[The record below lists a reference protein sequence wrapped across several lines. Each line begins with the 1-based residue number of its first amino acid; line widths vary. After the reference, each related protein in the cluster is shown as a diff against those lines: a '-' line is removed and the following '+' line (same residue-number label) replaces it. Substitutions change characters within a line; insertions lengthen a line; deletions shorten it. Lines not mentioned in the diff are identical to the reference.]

1 VNQTRLAAR
10 IVERDALRYTPAG
23 LPALD
28 LLLEHDS
35 QLQQEHGIRQV
46 KLSLRA
52 QAIGVM
58 AEQLQKAPLGTAFRF
73 SGFLANIRQ
82 GQRVILHIQEFQQD

>member
-1 VNQTRLAAR
+1 MNQTRLAAR

-28 LLLEHDS
+28 LLLEHES
-35 QLQQEHGIRQV
+35 QLQQELGTRQV

-52 QAIGVM
+52 QAIGTM
-58 AEQLQKAPLGTAFRF
+58 AEQLQKAPLGTGFRF
-73 SGFLANIRQ
+73 TGFLANIRQ

>member
-1 VNQTRLAAR
+1 MNQTRLAAC

-28 LLLEHDS
+28 LLLEHES
-35 QLQQEHGIRQV
+35 QLQQKHGTRQV

-58 AEQLQKAPLGTAFRF
+58 AEQLQKAPLGTVFRF
-73 SGFLANIRQ
+73 TGFLANIRQ

>member
-1 VNQTRLAAR
+1 MAAR

-28 LLLEHDS
+28 LLLEHESELS
-35 QLQQEHGIRQV
+35 QEQGVRKV

-52 QAIGVM
+52 QAIGTM
-58 AEQLQKAPLGTAFRF
+58 AEQLQKLPLGTDLRF
-73 SGFLANIRQ
+73 KGFLANIRQ
-82 GQRVILHIQEFQQD
+82 GQRVVLHIQEFQQD

>member
-1 VNQTRLAAR
+1 MAAR

-28 LLLEHDS
+28 LMLEHES
-35 QLQQEHGIRQV
+35 ELQQDQGTRRV

-58 AEQLQKAPLGTAFRF
+58 AEQLQKMPLGTALRF
-73 SGFLANIRQ
+73 KGFLANLRQ
-82 GQRVILHIQEFQQD
+82 GQRVVLHIQDFQQD